1 MYGYQSWT
9 PAFAGVTEL
18 GDCELAKEADGA
30 GPNRSYIIGAAR
42 FEAEP
47 LAPGLYVVATP
58 IGNLG
63 DITLR
68 ALATLAAAET
78 IFCEDTRTSG
88 KLMQRFAIKTRL
100 SPYHEHN
107 AQKVRPAI
115 LERLRQGAVIA
126 LISDA
131 GMPLV
136 SDPGYRLVR
145 EATELAL
152 PVTACPGPS
161 AVLTGLA
168 LSGLPT
174 DRFLFAGFVPQKQ
187 GERKRFLAE
196 FEKLKATLI
205 FFESP
210 HRIVETLQDLSTAL
224 PGREIAVTRELTKLH
239 EEVLRG
245 SAGDI
250 AATLGSRPAVKGEI
264 TLIVGPPTEEE
275 AVSEEV
281 LLDAINEVLST
292 MPASKAASEIARRFN
307 LNRSQVYQRILD
319 MKP

>member
-1 MYGYQSWT
+1 MT
-9 PAFAGVTEL
+9 VT
-18 GDCELAKEADGA
+18 DN
-30 GPNRSYIIGAAR
+30 PRSYIIGAHR
-42 FEAEP
+42 YDAEP
-47 LAPGLYVVATP
+47 IAPGLHVVATP

-78 IFCEDTRTSG
+78 VLCEDTRTSG
-88 KLMQRFAIKTRL
+88 KLMERFAIRTRL

-107 AQKVRPAI
+107 AQKVRPEI
-115 LERLRQGAVIA
+115 LERLKHGATIA

-136 SDPGYRLVR
+136 SDPGYRLVK
-145 EATELAL
+145 EAVEQGI

-187 GERKRFLAE
+187 GERMKLFAE
-196 FEKLKATLI
+196 FAKLKATLI

-210 HRIVETLQDLSTAL
+210 HRIVETLNDLSTAL
-224 PGREIAVTRELTKLH
+224 PGRRVAVTRELTKLH

-245 SAGDI
+245 AASEI
-250 AATLGSRPAVKGEI
+250 AAELSARAAVKGEI
-264 TLIVGPPTEEE
+264 TLLVGPPEGEEE
-275 AVSEEV
+275 ISEADLEA
-281 LLDAINEVLST
+281 AITEALAA
-292 MPASKAASEIARRFN
+292 MPASKAASEVAKRFN
-307 LNRSQVYQRILD
+307 LNRSDIYQMILARKGGD
-319 MKP
+319 GA

>member
-1 MYGYQSWT
+1 MEWMSDT
-9 PAFAGVTEL
+9 RPT
-18 GDCELAKEADGA
+18 
-30 GPNRSYIIGAAR
+30 YIIGANR
-42 FEAEP
+42 YEAEP
-47 LAPGLYVVATP
+47 LAPGLHIVATP

-78 IFCEDTRTSG
+78 VLCEDTRMSG
-88 KLMQRFAIKTRL
+88 KLMERFAIRTRL

-107 AQKVRPAI
+107 AREVRPEI
-115 LERLRQGAVIA
+115 LERLRNGATIA

-136 SDPGYRLVR
+136 SDPGYRLVK
-145 EATELAL
+145 EAVELGI

-187 GERKRFLAE
+187 GERTRLFAE
-196 FEKLKATLI
+196 FAKLKATLI

-210 HRIVETLQDLSTAL
+210 HRIVETLGDLAGAL
-224 PGREIAVTRELTKLH
+224 PGRRVAVTRELTKLH

-245 SAGDI
+245 TADEI
-250 AATLGSRPAVKGEI
+250 AAELAARAAVKGEI
-264 TLIVGPPTEEE
+264 TLLVGPPEGEEE
-275 AVSEEV
+275 VSAADLEA
-281 LLDAINEVLST
+281 AITEALGA
-292 MPASKAASEIARRFN
+292 MPASKAASDVAKRFN
-307 LNRSQVYQRILD
+307 LNRSDIYQMILARKGGD
-319 MKP
+319 GA

>member
-1 MYGYQSWT
+1 MSES
-9 PAFAGVTEL
+9 P
-18 GDCELAKEADGA
+18 
-30 GPNRSYIIGAAR
+30 RSYIIGAHR

-47 LAPGLYVVATP
+47 LAPGLHLVATP
-58 IGNLG
+58 IGNMG
-63 DITLR
+63 DMTIR

-78 IFCEDTRTSG
+78 VLCEDTRTSG
-88 KLMQRFAIKTRL
+88 KLMERFAIRTKL

-107 AQKVRPAI
+107 AQKVRPEI
-115 LERLRQGAVIA
+115 IERLKQGATIA

-136 SDPGYRLVR
+136 SDPGYRLVK
-145 EATELAL
+145 EAAEQGI

-187 GERKRFLAE
+187 GERKRLFAE
-196 FEKLKATLI
+196 FATLKATLI

-210 HRIVETLQDLSTAL
+210 HRILDTLHDLSAAL
-224 PGREIAVTRELTKLH
+224 PGRAVAVTRELTKLH

-245 SAGDI
+245 TAEEI
-250 AATLGSRPAVKGEI
+250 AAQLEARASVKGEI
-264 TLIVGPPTEEE
+264 TLLVGPPQEEE
-275 AVSEEV
+275 AVSEADLEA
-281 LLDAINEVLST
+281 AITEALAS
-292 MPASKAASEIARRFN
+292 MPASKAASEVAKRFN
-307 LNRSQVYQRILD
+307 LNRSDIYQRILA
-319 MKP
+319 MKGGDGA

>member
-1 MYGYQSWT
+1 MNESG
-9 PAFAGVTEL
+9 
-18 GDCELAKEADGA
+18 
-30 GPNRSYIIGAAR
+30 RSYIIGAAR
-42 FEAEP
+42 FDAES

-63 DITLR
+63 DITVR

-78 IFCEDTRTSG
+78 VLCEDTRTSG
-88 KLMQRFAIKTRL
+88 KLMERFAIKTKL

-115 LERLRQGAVIA
+115 LERLQQGAAIA

-136 SDPGYRLVR
+136 SDPGYRLVK
-145 EATELAL
+145 EAVELGL

-187 GERKRFLAE
+187 GERKRLFAE

-210 HRIVETLQDLSTAL
+210 HRIVETLQDLGLAL
-224 PGREIAVTRELTKLH
+224 PGRQIAVTRELTKLH

-245 SAGDI
+245 SAHEI
-250 AATLGSRPAVKGEI
+250 AETLAARPAVKGEI
-264 TLIVGPPTEEE
+264 TLIVGPPLEDE
-275 AVSEEV
+275 AVSDEV
-281 LLDAINEVLST
+281 LAEAIAVAIQVMS
-292 MPASKAASEIARRFN
+292 ASKAASEIAKRFN
-307 LNRSQVYQRILD
+307 LNRSDIYQRILT
-319 MKP
+319 MKGQDGA

>member
-1 MYGYQSWT
+1 M
-9 PAFAGVTEL
+9 TE
-18 GDCELAKEADGA
+18 GGERVE
-30 GPNRSYIIGAAR
+30 RSYIIGAAR

-47 LAPGLYVVATP
+47 LGPGLHVVATP

-63 DITLR
+63 DITIR
-68 ALATLAAAET
+68 ALSTLASAET
-78 IFCEDTRTSG
+78 VLCEDTRTSG
-88 KLMQRFAIKTRL
+88 KLMERFAIKTRL

-107 AQKVRPAI
+107 AQKVRPQI
-115 LERLRQGAVIA
+115 LERLRQGAAIA

-136 SDPGYRLVR
+136 SDPGYRLVK
-145 EATELAL
+145 EAVEEGI

-187 GERKRFLAE
+187 GERKRFFAE
-196 FEKLKATLI
+196 FAKLKATLI

-210 HRIVETLQDLSTAL
+210 HRIVETLEDAAGVL
-224 PGREIAVTRELTKLH
+224 PHRSVAVTRELTKLH

-245 SAGDI
+245 TALAI
-250 AATLGSRPAVKGEI
+250 AAELKSRAAVKGEI
-264 TLIVGPPTEEE
+264 TLLFGPPEEE
-275 AVSEEV
+275 DMVSDE
-281 LLDAINEVLST
+281 AIDEAITEALTS
-292 MPASKAASEIARRFN
+292 MPASKAAGEVAKRFS
-307 LNRSQVYQRILD
+307 LNRSEIYQRILQRKGSD
-319 MKP
+319 DA

>member
-1 MYGYQSWT
+1 MT
-9 PAFAGVTEL
+9 DTRPT
-18 GDCELAKEADGA
+18 
-30 GPNRSYIIGAAR
+30 YIIGAHR

-47 LAPGLYVVATP
+47 LAPGLHVVATP
-58 IGNLG
+58 IGNMG

-78 IFCEDTRTSG
+78 VLCEDTRTSG
-88 KLMQRFAIKTRL
+88 KLMERFAIKTRL

-107 AQKVRPAI
+107 AQKVRPEI
-115 LERLRQGAVIA
+115 LERLRQGATIA

-136 SDPGYRLVR
+136 SDPGYRLVK
-145 EATELAL
+145 EAAEIGI

-174 DRFLFAGFVPQKQ
+174 DRFLFSGFVPQKQ
-187 GERKRFLAE
+187 GERKRLFAELA
-196 FEKLKATLI
+196 KLRATLI

-210 HRIVETLQDLSTAL
+210 HRIVETLYDLAAAL
-224 PGREIAVTRELTKLH
+224 PARRVAVTRELTKLH

-245 SAGDI
+245 SAGEI
-250 AATLGSRPAVKGEI
+250 AAQLAARPSVKGEI
-264 TLIVGPPTEEE
+264 TLLVGPPMEEE
-275 AVSEEV
+275 PVSEAD
-281 LLDAINEVLST
+281 LGDAITDALSA
-292 MPASKAASEIARRFN
+292 MPASKAASEVAKRFN
-307 LNRSQVYQRILD
+307 LNRADIYQRILARKESD
-319 MKP
+319 GA